1 MPSESISE
9 HPFFKNFL
17 GGGMLPD
24 PPSIS
29 MLRMLVAA
37 PPQFHYTLF
46 CPPSAKILKETLLII
61 MSKFAS
67 MTLFVDGTVNQLQD
81 MHLNTLFANLMTLL
95 NLHCL
100 YKDYEHVVI
109 WV

>member
-17 GGGMLPD
+17 GGHAPR

-29 MLRMLVAA
+29 ILRMLVAA

-46 CPPSAKILKETLLII
+46 CPPSAKILKETLMII
-61 MSKFAS
+61 QKSVF
-67 MTLFVDGTVNQLQD
+67 
-81 MHLNTLFANLMTLL
+81 
-95 NLHCL
+95 
-100 YKDYEHVVI
+100 
-109 WV
+109 